1 MLIEYGADPEAI
13 AQQKDFE
20 SGANLTCDQLA
31 QVVGFANY
39 EQVKTDTLV
48 TSRVR
53 KVTAQIKRNAR
64 EHRAHSGGDA
74 LEEAQPHSLASQHAP
89 EVDGDNG

>member
-39 EQVKTDTLV
+39 EQVKTSL
-48 TSRVR
+48 VR